1 MFLTQ
6 TFLIQN
12 LQSNHFPISHS
23 HKKPSNPIRGQ
34 KQPNSWPS
42 LSIAHVCLQSQVG
55 LRHLFHIDVVICA
68 EWMWRKMKTERNVQT
83 VGQKSWIPA
92 AAAGR
97 PVTLNACLSACTA
110 VWVFERV
117 HAIKKKNPKKNS
129 LLCSAIW
136 AQLASRHLVRGR
148 KERDKEKGRGGG
160 YSGVDCR
167 DKGNL
172 GWNTWI

>member
-6 TFLIQN
+6 TFLIQK

-97 PVTLNACLSACTA
+97 SVTLNACLSACTT

-117 HAIKKKNPKKNS
+117 HAIKKKKQS
-129 LLCSAIW
+129 ALLGHLSA
-136 AQLASRHLVRGR
+136 AGEQTSGERQKREGQRKRKRGR
-148 KERDKEKGRGGG
+148 G
-160 YSGVDCR
+160 
-167 DKGNL
+167 
-172 GWNTWI
+172 I

>member
-97 PVTLNACLSACTA
+97 SVTLNACLSACTA

-117 HAIKKKNPKKNS
+117 HAIKKKKKTV
-129 LLCSAIW
+129 CSARPSEHSWRADIW
-136 AQLASRHLVRGR
+136 WEGEKRGTKK
-148 KERDKEKGRGGG
+148 KEEGGEK